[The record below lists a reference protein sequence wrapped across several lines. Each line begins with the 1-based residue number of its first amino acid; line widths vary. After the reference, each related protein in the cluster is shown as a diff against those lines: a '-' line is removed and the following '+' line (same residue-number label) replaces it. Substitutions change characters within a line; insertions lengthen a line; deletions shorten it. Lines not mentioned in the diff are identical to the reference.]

1 MAEPKFDAA
10 LMGKLAKSLAF
21 ICSKDHPCVA
31 ALAKAAESG
40 DEQDIKRA
48 RTQFLKLKPGERQAA
63 LNMLSSD

>member
-1 MAEPKFDAA
+1 MTEPKFDVA
-10 LMGKLAKSLAF
+10 LMGKLARALAF

-31 ALAKAAESG
+31 ALTKAAESG